1 MHSLPEIFIRLNY
14 EYRIVDEPPL
24 PFSRGGNRV
33 YLRSNTSNKVGKIS
47 ILIQNTYRQC

>member
-14 EYRIVDEPPL
+14 EYRIVDEPP
-24 PFSRGGNRV
+24 FSRGGNRV
-33 YLRSNTSNKVGKIS
+33 YLRSNTLNKVGKIS